1 MGANVIRGIDRRRF
15 LATGA
20 AAVIG
25 AGVAARATA
34 LSPADVP
41 PGGVMRSKAPLPRP
55 YQVPLPIPAAPSPL
69 QSAGGTDTFQIVQR
83 EAKLEILPGLRTSC
97 WTYNGTFPGPTIISR
112 SGRRTIVRHRNEL
125 PQPTVVHLHGGHTP
139 SESDGYP
146 IDLTMPVN
154 GRLSVEDAMAGM
166 DDMGETH
173 GNIAYGERTYTYPM
187 QQRASTMWYHDHR
200 MGYTGTAVWH
210 GLAGFH
216 LVTDDEDDALAL
228 PRGDRDIPLMIA
240 DRAFE
245 ADGSLMYPGDP
256 GMHSP
261 GVSRNHTAGV
271 QGDVI
276 LVNGVPWPVHQVQR
290 GRYRLRLLNAS
301 NVRYFKLVLDPPP
314 PGGKGLVQIGSD
326 GGLME
331 RPLPHDSLRLAPGE
345 RFDVVVDFS
354 RYRPGTKVR
363 VVNLFGS
370 RTTADIMRFDI
381 SPSTRAVRDD
391 TRVPDRLARRAESV
405 LDPAKAVATRTFEF
419 RHSGRKGWTIN
430 GQPYRPGRSLARTK
444 LGTTEIWRFRS
455 VFFHSIHVHLDPFR
469 VVSRNGKAPGP
480 FDQGWKDTIAMGPG
494 ETVEVAVH
502 FTDYAGHFMLH
513 CHNLEH
519 EDMAMMADF
528 STY

>member
-1 MGANVIRGIDRRRF
+1 M
-15 LATGA
+15 
-20 AAVIG
+20 
-25 AGVAARATA
+25 
-34 LSPADVP
+34 
-41 PGGVMRSKAPLPRP
+41 
-55 YQVPLPIPAAPSPL
+55 
-69 QSAGGTDTFQIVQR
+69 GTDTFRIVQR

-112 SGRRTIVRHRNEL
+112 AGRRTIVRHRNEL

-154 GRLSVEDAMAGM
+154 SRLSVEDAMAGM

-173 GNIAYGERTYTYPM
+173 GNIAYGERTHTYPM

-210 GLAGFH
+210 GMAGFH
-216 LVTDDEDDALAL
+216 LLTDDEDGALAL
-228 PRGDRDIPLMIA
+228 PRGERDIPLMIA
-240 DRAFE
+240 DRSFE

-256 GMHSP
+256 NMHAP
-261 GVSRNHTAGV
+261 GVSRNHTAGCPGRRHPG
-271 QGDVI
+271 QRCPLARAPGPTGA
-276 LVNGVPWPVHQVQR
+276 LPAPVAQR
-290 GRYRLRLLNAS
+290 LQRPLLQA
-301 NVRYFKLVLDPPP
+301 RPGPTA

-326 GGLME
+326 GGLLE
-331 RPLPHDSLRLAPGE
+331 RPLAHDSLRLAPGE

-363 VVNLFGS
+363 VANLFGS
-370 RTTADIMRFDI
+370 RTTADVMRFDV
-381 SPSTRAVRDD
+381 SPSTRAVHDD
-391 TRVPDRLARRAESV
+391 ARIPDRLARRAETV

-419 RHSGRKGWTIN
+419 RHSGRSGWTIN
-430 GQPYRPGRSLARTK
+430 GKPYLPGRSLARAK
-444 LGTTEIWRFRS
+444 LGTTEIWRFKS

-480 FDQGWKDTIAMGPG
+480 FDHGWKDTIAMGPG
-494 ETVEVAVH
+494 ETVDVAVR
-502 FTDYAGHFMLH
+502 FTDYTGHFMLH

-528 STY
+528 STYA